1 MARND
6 QATRQ
11 FLLLARLEG
20 ARRALSL
27 QELVSSLPEDY
38 ARHHRTVR
46 RDLEA
51 LELQFPLIVE
61 SHHGRSYWRLP
72 EGYRSVPQL
81 AFSPTEL
88 MALVFSR
95 DLMKPLD
102 GTPVKASLDSAVAKV
117 EAALPPGSAG
127 YIVQLRD
134 YLSVGIGPHKSY
146 RQHRETIAKLARAI
160 ERRRSVRMRYYSA
173 SRNLTTRRTADPY
186 RLWYAAGALYLIA
199 YCHTRRDVRMFAVD
213 RIRSL
218 TLTDQ
223 PCQMPLG
230 FDIESYVQDALVVMR
245 GNQVEVELLF
255 DQKTAGWVKDRQW
268 HPSQRMVAAK
278 GGGVRLILR
287 VADTREL
294 LGWIL
299 SFGAGVEVVRPDDLR
314 DRVRTEAKKI
324 IGE

>member
-1 MARND
+1 MARYD

-11 FLLLARLEG
+11 FLLLAKLEA
-20 ARRALSL
+20 ARRGLSL

-61 SHHGRSYWRLP
+61 ARHGRSHWRLP
-72 EGYRSVPQL
+72 EGYRGVPQL

-102 GTPVKASLDSAVAKV
+102 GTPVKTSLDSAVAKA
-117 EAALPPGSAG
+117 EAALPAAAADH
-127 YIVQLRD
+127 VRRLRD
-134 YLSVGIGPHKSY
+134 CLSVGLGPHKRY
-146 RQHRETIAKLARAI
+146 RQHRETIAKLAQAV
-160 ERRRSVRMRYYSA
+160 EQRRSVQMRYYSA
-173 SRNLTTRRTADPY
+173 SRNVTTRRTTDPY

-218 TLTDQ
+218 VITDQ

-230 FDIESYVQDALVVMR
+230 FDVESYVEDALVVMR
-245 GNQVEVELLF
+245 GRQIEVELLF

-268 HPSQRMVAAK
+268 HASQRLVQVK

-294 LGWIL
+294 LGWVL
-299 SFGAGVEVVRPDDLR
+299 SFGAAVKVVRPPELR
-314 DRVRTEAKKI
+314 ERVQEEAKKI
-324 IGE
+324 TGA